1 MIFKKLPCESNNII
15 KDEAK
20 LKYYIL
26 GVYRD
31 VLMKME
37 VGSPE
42 RKLLM
47 KRFDY
52 LKDRPKYYWLSQ
64 TKF

>member
-1 MIFKKLPCESNNII
+1 MIFKKLPCESNNIT
-15 KDEAK
+15 K